1 MPTYLFETD
10 AATCDNVPY
19 EWRGGEYSVAGDY
32 YDSLTTAYGCDSVFV
47 LHLTINPTYDI
58 YVSDSTVMWQ
68 EYSYGDFVLTPND
81 SGTFNYNIQGYT
93 LANCDSIVHLT
104 LYVAFAD
111 GVEEFT
117 MMPEFSFYPNPTRA
131 ALNIR
136 GEHMRAVDVLDMQG
150 KLVFRTD
157 ADTPEFTQLDVT
169 AYPAGHYLVKVTLDD
184 GKTVIGK
191 IIVGRR

>member
-1 MPTYLFETD
+1 
-10 AATCDNVPY
+10 VPY

-68 EYSYGDFVLTPND
+68 EYSYGDFVLTPSD